1 MESQHIFN
9 IILFPSKLPFT
20 NWKYRHWF
28 TEGHNGKCPCGYP
41 NKDFISKHT
50 SWKNLVREYGTKILF
65 YKVVIVQPLT
75 SWHAWN
81 HSLARVTDATRTF
94 WFLII
99 QFPKQYS
106 SSSKHLLLFISLFFS
121 DSCWAHWMTLTL
133 QPNPKSKHFT
143 FYIFFFPKTI
153 QSSYYPSHNRF
164 HFRDF
169 LNLFFFFY
177 TS

>member
-1 MESQHIFN
+1 MGNVLVGILTRTSSQSTHHERISSENMEPRFYST
-9 IILFPSKLPFT
+9 KLSLCSP
-20 NWKYRHWF
+20 
-28 TEGHNGKCPCGYP
+28 
-41 NKDFISKHT
+41 
-50 SWKNLVREYGTKILF
+50 
-65 YKVVIVQPLT
+65 
-75 SWHAWN
+75 WHAWN
-81 HSLARVTDATRTF
+81 HSLARVTDATWTF

-106 SSSKHLLLFISLFFS
+106 SSSKHLLLFISLFFL

-169 LNLFFFFY
+169 LNLFFFF
-177 TS
+177 THHK